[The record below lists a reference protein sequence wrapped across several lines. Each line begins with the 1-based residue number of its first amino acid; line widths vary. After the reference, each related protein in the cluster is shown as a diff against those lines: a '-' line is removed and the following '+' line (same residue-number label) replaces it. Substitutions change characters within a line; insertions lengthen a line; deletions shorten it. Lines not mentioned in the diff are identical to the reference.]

1 MVVVVLVVVGGLVV
15 VVVLV
20 VVEVVVAVLVV
31 DGGLVVVVVL
41 VVVEVVVAVLVAG
54 RGPAV
59 EGGLPADGGSL
70 ADEEPA
76 TDCGTDEGALLSD
89 EGWDVVLD
97 GRLADDWGNDV
108 LLSADW
114 LPGLPG
120 LDDVLLVSDASESEL
135 PPPQAAAAKATDN
148 AAASSLI
155 CALLCPLRV
164 LIIPSYCRTP
174 VIPANTPVTSGGL
187 CSFLS
192 IRLWRGLRGLP
203 RWSSAGLSRRCWLF
217 CLNRI

>member
-1 MVVVVLVVVGGLVV
+1 MSRSTLNSSGAVVVVVLVVGGGLVV

-20 VVEVVVAVLVV
+20 VVEVVVVVLVV
-31 DGGLVVVVVL
+31 GGGPVVVVVL
-41 VVVEVVVAVLVAG
+41 VVAAVVVVVLLAG

-70 ADEEPA
+70 VVEEPEA
-76 TDCGTDEGALLSD
+76 DCGTDEGVLLSD

-108 LLSADW
+108 LPSADW

-135 PPPQAAAAKATDN
+135 PPPPPQAAAAKATDN
-148 AAASSLI
+148 TAASSLI
-155 CALLCPLRV
+155 YALLCPLRV
-164 LIIPSYCRTP
+164 LIIPSYCRP
-174 VIPANTPVTSGGL
+174 LVL
-187 CSFLS
+187 
-192 IRLWRGLRGLP
+192 
-203 RWSSAGLSRRCWLF
+203 
-217 CLNRI
+217 